1 MLLKDLPHIMQA
13 KASSKDI
20 TGERFGRLL
29 VIGRTHNIGKD
40 TAWLCKCDCGN
51 YKSVRTS
58 GLKTGD
64 YVSCGCKRAEI
75 NSPHD
80 ITGEKFGRLTAIELT
95 DRRSPSGDAY
105 WKCECECGNVTEVR
119 KSKLTGG
126 YSKSCGCINR
136 ELTSARQSKSG
147 YDLTGKRF
155 GRLKVIKPI
164 GKREGQGRVWL
175 CECDCGNVI
184 ETVASSL
191 VRGRAISCGCKT
203 VEHVTQLGLSNKGKN
218 NPAYNHE
225 LTDEQRNAAMFQRTS
240 DEAKKARRRAY
251 KRDGYKCNI
260 CGKGSRNLNAHHL
273 DSFADNEDKRFD
285 FNNLVTLCKKC
296 HIGFHKTYGYGNN
309 TKEQFEEFKDKTATG
324 CPYAADKQQELAT
337 KHRVDIIQSIKI
349 IKRK

>member
-1 MLLKDLPHIMQA
+1 MCKTELIPTGRA
-13 KASSKDI
+13 KDI

-64 YVSCGCKRAEI
+64 YVSCGCKRKEL
-75 NSPHD
+75 NTPDD
-80 ITGEKFGRLTAIELT
+80 IRGQKFGRLTAVELT
-95 DRRSPSGDAY
+95 NRRSSSGDAY
-105 WKCECECGNVTEVR
+105 WKCLCECGEVTEVR
-119 KSKLTGG
+119 KDKLSGG
-126 YSKSCGCINR
+126 YSKSCGCLAR
-136 ELTSARQSKSG
+136 ELTSARRSKSG
-147 YDLTGKRF
+147 YDLTGERF

-191 VRGRAISCGCKT
+191 VRGRATSCGCKA

-225 LTDEQRNAAMFQRTS
+225 LTDEQRNKNRFQRSS
-240 DEAKKARRRAY
+240 DEAKKIRRKIY

-273 DSFADNEDKRFD
+273 DSFVDNEDKRFNLD
-285 FNNLVTLCKKC
+285 NLVTLCKEC
-296 HIGFHKTYGYGNN
+296 HIDFHKAYGYGHN
-309 TKEQFEEFKDKTATG
+309 TKEQFEEYCST
-324 CPYAADKQQELAT
+324 P
-337 KHRVDIIQSIKI
+337 
-349 IKRK
+349 KRNLP